1 MGYNAFKRELVY
13 MLRLMIPDGT
23 MLDEIRAY
31 RQAFL
36 RSGDS
41 MDGTGGLR
49 RHENPVDWL
58 EENARCARC
67 ETVPQGWVPA
77 TQYVYVRERD
87 KKIVG
92 MIQVRH
98 EFNDYLAKYAGHIG
112 YSVHPDERRKGYA
125 SQMLRDALPYCRALG
140 LDKVMVTCDA
150 DNEASRRT
158 ILKNG
163 GVYELTIHELDE
175 DVDIQRYW
183 ITL

>member
-1 MGYNAFKRELVY
+1 MQTCK
-13 MLRLMIPDGT
+13 LMIPDET

-31 RQAFL
+31 RKAFL
-36 RSGDS
+36 DCGDS

-49 RHENPVDWL
+49 RHEDPADWL
-58 EENARCARC
+58 EENARCMKR

-77 TQYVYVRERD
+77 TQFVCLREADRR
-87 KKIVG
+87 IVG

-98 EFNDYLAKYAGHIG
+98 ELNDYLARFGGHIG

-125 SQMLRDALPYCRALG
+125 SQMLAGVLAYCRALG
-140 LDKVMVTCDA
+140 LEKVLITCLET
-150 DNEASRRT
+150 NEGSRRT

-163 GVYELTIHELDE
+163 GVYDSSDREPGDNCGT
-175 DVDIQRYW
+175 QRYW